1 MDNGS
6 MSRFSPAVRDW
17 FLGAFDG
24 PTAVQEEAWGRI
36 ASGENVLVVA
46 PTGSGKTLAAFL
58 FAIDR
63 LFQEKALRAAE
74 EPPAGKRRRKNK
86 GVKTLYIS
94 PLKALGADVERNLQ
108 RPLREI
114 AAGKVL
120 RCAQDDEGGVLRR
133 DEGALPEITVAQRT
147 GDTTPEQ
154 RRKLVSNPPDILI
167 TTPESLYL
175 MLTSQAREILR
186 TVETVI
192 VDEVHALAGNK
203 RGAHLSLSLE
213 RLDALLPAPA
223 QRVGLSATVQPVDEV
238 ARFLGGVH
246 PVAVVQA
253 ESRPQLDI
261 HVSVPVPDMTAIP
274 TFGGTALG
282 KAHRSSEKSFGP
294 RRAPAEVAWK
304 SDRALR
310 SLMANDALPASPDTK
325 VGNSTIWPYLE
336 SDILDLVLTH
346 RSTIVFVNSRGLCEK
361 LTARLNELYARRF
374 GGKTVEFVDAGYWS
388 AVGSADTAG
397 ERTAGAGGEER
408 SGEFGEEEGYPQ
420 AYRSDI
426 GASTK
431 LVEGAPEVVAKAH
444 HGSVSKEKRR
454 DVEEALKIGQLPCV
468 VATSSLELGID
479 MGDVDLVIQ
488 VAPPPS
494 VASGLQRIGRAN
506 HQVGGC
512 SMGVFLPRTRNEVVD
527 MAVVAEGMREGRLE
541 ATRLVANALDVLAQQ
556 TVAAVAM
563 ESRTAD
569 DWFQEVRRSANYA
582 DLPRSAFDNVLA
594 MLAGE
599 YTEGIL
605 AKVPA
610 RLSWDR
616 ETGQLTAKPGAQ
628 RAAVGA
634 AGTIPDRG
642 MFPVVL
648 PQGDGAK
655 GRKRVGE
662 LDEEMVMESRVG
674 DVITLGTST
683 WKIREI
689 TVDRVMV
696 EPAPGRSSRLPFWH
710 GEAPSRPF
718 EAGQAKGAF
727 VREVGTLLNATK
739 PAATGTSSSVIL
751 SVAKDLSAPNV
762 ISTEAAKPRS
772 GEIFTTPE
780 ASSGAEKISPLRPSA
795 SGRDDESES
804 LLAQR
809 LERDGL
815 DAFARDNLLAVLEA
829 QREATGVL
837 PSDKQLVAER
847 CEDETGD
854 WRLILHSPFGRAVH
868 EPWALAVSARIKA
881 LYHFNAQVMAGDDG
895 LVVQWPASEGDIPGG
910 DLFRFSADEA
920 LALVRSSLEQTAL
933 FAARFRECAARALLM
948 PSAPAGKRA
957 PLWLQRL
964 KGGQLLEAARQE
976 HNFPMVVEAMRECL
990 QDVFDVKAF
999 SWLMDSLEAGDIAI
1013 AEARTAVPSPFASSL
1028 VFGYMAEH
1036 LYEGDLPHAEQAS
1049 SLLSVDPALLGELL
1063 GVTDVGHLLD
1073 PSVVAGME
1081 AQLQRTAPGWQRKGA
1096 EGAEALLRELGPL
1109 TEEDLA
1115 LRLEAEGQPPSPSR
1129 PEAEG
1134 RSGEIF
1140 SAGKI
1145 FRLRASRSAQ
1155 DDEGGAS
1162 AAGVS
1167 TLLDQLL
1174 FQHRAFA
1181 LEMGGARRWAF
1192 VADGP
1197 RLAVVLGADVPS
1209 WARAAA
1215 GGSAGDHPLDALARR
1230 YAATHG
1236 PFSAEQLARYLGL
1249 GPQFVEESLRRL
1261 QAAGN
1266 LVPLQFGNPP
1276 EVMWVDSA
1284 VLQRLCRLSAQ
1295 ALEQMAA
1302 PVSAA
1307 RFQQFVLER
1316 QEVGT
1321 NLLPHEPLDAVAE
1334 VIAQFEGVYL
1344 PFEIWDKVAFP
1355 ARVSGWSPALLE
1367 QLIGDGEV
1375 LWVARSSD
1383 EGAGLSVAFYPTDSP
1398 LTPMPISG
1406 GTASPFSSSRPSEA
1420 SGEIFATPATLSGVG
1435 KISPLRP
1442 SASGRDDVEAGVIR
1456 ILSTVGP
1463 LAFPQLLELLRA
1475 QQPEARLSST
1485 DVAKVIDVLVGEG
1498 RLTNERLSYFSCDR
1512 SAKGTARAGS
1522 TSAPMAA
1529 AGRRTTSRRG
1539 RRAMERQFKAD
1550 FMARR
1555 AAEESFDQAYG
1566 GAWTLLEPAAADP
1579 TLQALGLVEG
1589 LLDRYGVVTADI
1601 ALAAGIPGGL
1611 GDLYPVLRS
1620 MEDAGEVSRGR
1631 FVEGL
1636 GPVQFAARSTVEQL
1650 RADGTDESGD
1660 SCESDGAL
1668 QVLPVEDPA
1677 LLYGDILPWPV
1688 GGKPQKRPGSLV
1700 VLRGGAPVLFA
1711 APRCKSLILFSTDE
1725 PTLVAAVQ
1733 ELCACETARLR
1744 REGLLS
1750 RAKFLVETVNGESA
1764 LDGEA
1769 AALLAKA
1776 GFVRQPDGMRF
1787 YPQLF

>member
-6 MSRFSPAVRDW
+6 MGRFSPAVRDW

-24 PTAVQEEAWGRI
+24 PTAVQDEAWGRI

-114 AAGKVL
+114 AAAHDV
-120 RCAQDDEGGVLRR
+120 Q
-133 DEGALPEITVAQRT
+133 LPEITVAQRT

-186 TVETVI
+186 TVDTVI

-213 RLDALLPAPA
+213 RLDALLAAPA
-223 QRVGLSATVQPVDEV
+223 QRVGLSATVRPVDEV

-253 ESRPQLDI
+253 QSRPRLDI
-261 HVSVPVPDMTAIP
+261 RVSVPVPDMTAIP
-274 TFGGTALG
+274 AFGGTPLG
-282 KAHRSSEKSFGP
+282 KAHRPSEKSFGP
-294 RRAPAEVAWK
+294 RRAPSEVAWK

-310 SLMANDALPASPDTK
+310 ALMANDALPASPDTK

-397 ERTAGAGGEER
+397 ERTAGADGEER
-408 SGEFGEEEGYPQ
+408 SGDPGEEEGYAQ

-454 DVEEALKIGQLPCV
+454 DVEEALKGGRLPCV

-527 MAVVAEGMREGRLE
+527 MAVVAEGMQEGRLE

-563 ESRTAD
+563 GSRTAD

-689 TVDRVMV
+689 TADRVMV

-718 EAGQAKGAF
+718 EAGQAKGTF
-727 VREVGTLLNATK
+727 IREVGEGK
-739 PAATGTSSSVIL
+739 DSS
-751 SVAKDLSAPNV
+751 
-762 ISTEAAKPRS
+762 
-772 GEIFTTPE
+772 
-780 ASSGAEKISPLRPSA
+780 
-795 SGRDDESES
+795 
-804 LLAQR
+804 LAQR
-809 LERDGL
+809 LEHDGL
-815 DAFARDNLLAVLEA
+815 DAFARDNLVAILEA

-895 LVVQWPASEGDIPGG
+895 LVVQWPASEGDIPGA

-948 PSAPAGKRA
+948 PPAPAGKRA

-976 HNFPMVVEAMRECL
+976 HSFPMVVEAMRECL

-999 SWLMDSLEAGDIAI
+999 SWLMDSLEAGGIAI

-1073 PSVVAGME
+1073 PSVVAGVE

-1109 TEEDLA
+1109 TEADLA
-1115 LRLEAEGQPPSPSR
+1115 LRLEAADAS
-1129 PEAEG
+1129 
-1134 RSGEIF
+1134 IF
-1140 SAGKI
+1140 
-1145 FRLRASRSAQ
+1145 
-1155 DDEGGAS
+1155 
-1162 AAGVS
+1162 
-1167 TLLDQLL
+1167 LDAL
-1174 FQHRAFA
+1174 FSQHRAFP

-1192 VADGP
+1192 VADGL
-1197 RLAVVLGADVPS
+1197 RLAAVLGAEVPS
-1209 WARAAA
+1209 WAQATA
-1215 GGSAGDHPLDALARR
+1215 GGNAGDHPLDALVRR

-1249 GPQFVEESLRRL
+1249 GSQFVEESLQRL
-1261 QAAGN
+1261 QAAGG

-1276 EVMWVDSA
+1276 QPMWVDAA
-1284 VLQRLCRLSAQ
+1284 VLQRLRRLSAQ

-1344 PFEIWDKVAFP
+1344 PFEIWDKVVFP

-1367 QLIGDGEV
+1367 QLISDGEV
-1375 LWVARSSD
+1375 LWVARSGD

-1398 LTPMPISG
+1398 LAPMPISG
-1406 GTASPFSSSRPSEA
+1406 GTASPFSSSRPSKA

-1442 SASGRDDVEAGVIR
+1442 SASGRDDVEAGAIR
-1456 ILSTVGP
+1456 ILSTIGP

-1475 QQPEARLSST
+1475 ERPEECLSSA
-1485 DVAKVIDVLVGEG
+1485 DVAKAIDALVGEG
-1498 RLTNERLSYFSCDR
+1498 RLTNGQLSYFSCDR

-1522 TSAPMAA
+1522 TSTPMAA
-1529 AGRRTTSRRG
+1529 AGRRTSSRRG

-1566 GAWTLLEPAAADP
+1566 GTWTLLEPAAADP

-1589 LLDRYGVVTADI
+1589 LLDRYGVVSADI

-1611 GDLYPVLRS
+1611 GNLYPVLRS

-1650 RADGTDESGD
+1650 RADDADASGD
-1660 SCESDGAL
+1660 SCESDDAL
-1668 QVLPVEDPA
+1668 QVIPIEDPA

-1688 GGKPQKRPGSLV
+1688 GRPMRDPSTTGLRPSGRDDEGGERLRPSGRDDDSILCHPERRPKGPESKDLPKPQKRAGSLV

-1711 APRCKSLILFSTDE
+1711 APRLKGLVLFSADE
-1725 PTLVAAVQ
+1725 STLVAAVQ
-1733 ELCACETARLR
+1733 ELCAYETARLR

-1750 RAKFLVETVNGESA
+1750 KAKFLVETVNGESA

-1769 AALLAKA
+1769 AQLLAKA